1 MRKPL
6 GVIFDLGETVLHSEK
21 PNPLDGTKK
30 LLEIAINPDNVTAEE
45 IQDYANSLA
54 KEMQV
59 MKDEVMLEST
69 CQSFQRLLF
78 ESFNVSFKEKPEDIE
93 MIFARAT
100 YKNVPSKGIFH
111 LLDTL
116 DNHNIKKG
124 ALSNSTFSEKVIRA
138 ELEEYD
144 LQNRFDFI
152 ISTADY
158 GIRKP
163 HKIIFDLALKKMNL
177 PPEDVWFIGDSLKYD
192 IKGAI
197 NAGLHPI
204 WYNSKGVNDSNELKY
219 YEVRDFDVL
228 AEDIDKLY
236 ASENVGA

>member
-1 MRKPL
+1 
-6 GVIFDLGETVLHSEK
+6 
-21 PNPLDGTKK
+21 
-30 LLEIAINPDNVTAEE
+30 
-45 IQDYANSLA
+45 
-54 KEMQV
+54 
-59 MKDEVMLEST
+59 
-69 CQSFQRLLF
+69 
-78 ESFNVSFKEKPEDIE
+78 

-204 WYNSKGVNDSNELKY
+204 WYNSKAVNDSNELKY

-228 AEDIDKLY
+228 AEDINNLY
-236 ASENVGA
+236 NSENVGA